1 MSIDKHIGTFNM
13 ELERMAVVVARIS
26 VSVVRLG
33 DDESIRNFE

>member
-1 MSIDKHIGTFNM
+1 MSINKYVGVFNM

-33 DDESIRNFE
+33 DNESVEDFK